1 MQALGSGQP
10 TIEEPLSIE
19 NILMLVCWP
28 NTHNFIKR
36 KFYIVKNRVP
46 KHVNTHIILNTH
58 DKCSFILHWTQHLNE
73 SWCFLLVLNTLKC
86 CEIGQ
91 QNWL

>member
-28 NTHNFIKR
+28 ML
-36 KFYIVKNRVP
+36 
-46 KHVNTHIILNTH
+46 IILSKEN
-58 DKCSFILHWTQHLNE
+58 F
-73 SWCFLLVLNTLKC
+73 TL
-86 CEIGQ
+86 
-91 QNWL
+91 